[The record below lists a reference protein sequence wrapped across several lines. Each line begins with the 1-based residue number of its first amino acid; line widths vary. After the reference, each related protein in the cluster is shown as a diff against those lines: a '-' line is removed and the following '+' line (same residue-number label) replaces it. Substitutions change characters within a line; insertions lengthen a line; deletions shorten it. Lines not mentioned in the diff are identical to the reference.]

1 MIGVFLVVSTG
12 IIALLFIATRPVRD
26 ARNYPG
32 SAILD
37 PETEEDIQNR
47 DENSDF
53 TVSTAAMSDRSVN
66 SNFRLI
72 SRRQIRRP

>member
-12 IIALLFIATRPVRD
+12 IIALVFIATRPVPD

-37 PETEEDIQNR
+37 PEEDTQNR
-47 DENSDF
+47 DENSAF

-66 SNFRLI
+66 SNFRLL
-72 SRRQIRRP
+72 SRRQIRMP